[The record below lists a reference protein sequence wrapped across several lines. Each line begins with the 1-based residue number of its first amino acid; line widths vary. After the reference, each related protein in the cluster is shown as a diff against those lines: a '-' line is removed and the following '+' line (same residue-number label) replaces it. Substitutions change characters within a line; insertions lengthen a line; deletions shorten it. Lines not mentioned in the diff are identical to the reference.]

1 MSGHLKGIVPDQLA
15 DAVPVLPG
23 RLPAGVRSGMV
34 VLAPVRDG
42 LPPVVV
48 FALVAMPVWDGLPP
62 VVVFAPV
69 RDGLPPV
76 VVFALV
82 AMPVWDG
89 LPPVVVLAPGPVFV
103 PVPVLASSQ
112 FVLAPVP
119 GSQPHHH
126 RKRPV
131 PPYGPVPRVVLSQI
145 PQRKTETL
153 QFHRKV
159 QARKA
164 SIGKATFLPRRYC
177 PLPPSARGVKKRL
190 TNHRGFH

>member
-1 MSGHLKGIVPDQLA
+1 MFEHPQGIVPDQLA
-15 DAVPVLPG
+15 DATPALPG
-23 RLPAGVRSGMV
+23 RLPVGFRSGV
-34 VLAPVRDG
+34 VVRAPVRDDLPPVVLLAPVLVLVPVLVAILVRDGLPPVVLLAPGPASERDG

-48 FALVAMPVWDGLPP
+48 FVP
-62 VVVFAPV
+62 
-69 RDGLPPV
+69 
-76 VVFALV
+76 
-82 AMPVWDG
+82 
-89 LPPVVVLAPGPVFV
+89 V

-119 GSQPHHH
+119 GSQRHHH
-126 RKRPV
+126 RKPPV
-131 PPYGPVPRVVLSQI
+131 PPYVPVPRVILSQI
-145 PQRKTETL
+145 PQRKKETQ

-164 SIGKATFLPRRYC
+164 SIGKAEFLPRRYC